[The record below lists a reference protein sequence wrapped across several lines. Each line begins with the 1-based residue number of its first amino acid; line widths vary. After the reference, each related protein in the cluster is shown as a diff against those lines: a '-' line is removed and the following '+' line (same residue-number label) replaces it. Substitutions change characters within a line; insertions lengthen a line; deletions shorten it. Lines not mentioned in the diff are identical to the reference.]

1 MTRKFKNGQRV
12 KITKGYGKP
21 VGEIVKYS
29 RTLDAYDVQGDDGY
43 HYNCIPS
50 SDIVLEDI
58 KFEVELKPGE
68 QLKSM
73 IKQFEEAVHETGE
86 VSLTRD
92 QALLLLSEIKF
103 LQIDNEQLQ
112 KQMDAVRE
120 AIKTHDY
127 LDKEEKETSILKRG
141 DKLRRKSDGKV
152 FTYAC
157 ENSFGYVHV
166 EEMCVAVKLSDFEK
180 VEPK

>member
-1 MTRKFKNGQRV
+1 MTQKFKDGQRV
-12 KITKGYGKP
+12 QIIRGYGKP
-21 VGEIVKYS
+21 FGEIVKYNS
-29 RTLDAYDVQGDDGY
+29 AIDTYDVKGDDGY
-43 HYNCIPS
+43 RYYCIYS
-50 SDIVLEDI
+50 SDIVSEDI
-58 KFEVELKPGE
+58 KFQVELKPGE

-73 IKQFEEAVHETGE
+73 ISQFDRAVHETGE

-92 QALLLLSEIKF
+92 QAWLLLAEIQF
-103 LQIDNEQLQ
+103 LQSDNEQLQ

-120 AIKTHDY
+120 AIKTQDY
-127 LDKEEKETSILKRG
+127 LDKEEKEMPILKRG
-141 DKLRRKSDGKV
+141 DKLRRTSDGKV

-180 VEPK
+180 VEE

>member
-12 KITKGYGKP
+12 RITKGYGKP

-29 RTLDAYDVQGDDGY
+29 RTLDTYDVQGDDGY
-43 HYNCIPS
+43 RYNCIPS

-68 QLKSM
+68 KLKSM
-73 IKQFEEAVHETGE
+73 IKQFEEAVHETEE
-86 VSLTRD
+86 VYLSRD

-120 AIKTHDY
+120 AIKTQDY
-127 LDKEEKETSILKRG
+127 LDKEESEHPLLKRG
-141 DKLRRKSDGKV
+141 DKLIRKSDGKV

-157 ENSFGYVHV
+157 ENSYGYVHV

-180 VEPK
+180 EEE